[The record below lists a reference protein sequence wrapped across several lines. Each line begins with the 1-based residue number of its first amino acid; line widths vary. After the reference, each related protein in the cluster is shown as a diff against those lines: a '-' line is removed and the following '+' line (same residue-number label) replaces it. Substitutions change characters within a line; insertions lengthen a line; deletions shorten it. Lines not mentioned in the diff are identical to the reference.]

1 MFSTSS
7 FNRLNDEYL
16 VVFPAQIKQNQPLR
30 PNPTMKKSCIIKYL
44 TPTLPTLLSLL
55 ALLLANNAN
64 TETPS
69 SFRAAKKIAVQIYHD
84 HKTSF
89 YCGCDI
95 TWKGNKGSGTPD
107 LASCGY
113 QVRKQ
118 QKRASRTEWEHVVP
132 AWTFGHQLQC
142 WQTGKRKNCS
152 RNSEQF
158 KTMESDLHNLVPAIG
173 EVNGDRSN
181 FRFSDWNGKPQQY
194 GSCPMIVDFK
204 QRSVQPPEQ
213 SRGAIARTYLY
224 MSDRYKIDLSKSQ
237 QKLMQAWNKEHPVSE
252 WECERDRRI
261 EKVQGWNNNF
271 VREQCSK
278 D

>member
-1 MFSTSS
+1 
-7 FNRLNDEYL
+7 
-16 VVFPAQIKQNQPLR
+16 
-30 PNPTMKKSCIIKYL
+30 MKNSPIIKYSI
-44 TPTLPTLLSLL
+44 LP
-55 ALLLANNAN
+55 LLLIASIHSVYAA
-64 TETPS
+64 TPS
-69 SFRAAKKIAVQIYHD
+69 SFRAAKKQAVQIYQGHN
-84 HKTSF
+84 TSF

-95 TWKGNKGSGTPD
+95 TWKGKKGAGKPD
-107 LASCGY
+107 HASCGY

-118 QKRASRTEWEHVVP
+118 KKRAARTEWEHIVP

-142 WQTGKRKNCS
+142 WQEGRRKNCS
-152 RNSEQF
+152 KNSPQF

-181 FRFSDWNGKPQQY
+181 FRFSDWNGKPYQY

-224 MSDRYKIDLSKSQ
+224 MSERYDMSLSRAQ
-237 QKLMQAWNKEHPVSE
+237 YNLMQAWNNRHPVSP

-261 EKVQGWNNNF
+261 EKVQGWSNHF
-271 VREQCSK
+271 VSDQCL
-278 D
+278 